1 MLERDIQ
8 KKTIIELEKMGYY
21 VVKLE
26 KTNKNGIPDLLALKN
41 EKALFFEIKTE
52 KTKARP
58 LQEYR
63 MKEITDCTGCKCYV
77 VRSLEQFKKLEL

>member
-8 KKTIIELEKMGYY
+8 KKVIIELEKNGYY

-41 EKALFFEIKTE
+41 KKALFFEIKTE

-63 MKEITDCTGCKCYV
+63 MKEITDCTGCKCHL
-77 VRSLEQFKKLEL
+77 VRSIEQFKELGL